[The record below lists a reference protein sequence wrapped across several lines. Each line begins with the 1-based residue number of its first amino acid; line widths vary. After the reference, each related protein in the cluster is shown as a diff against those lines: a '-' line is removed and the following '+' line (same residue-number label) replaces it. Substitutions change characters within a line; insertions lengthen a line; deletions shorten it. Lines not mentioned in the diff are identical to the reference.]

1 MAHINTSHLLE
12 SVVQLT
18 AQRDQHSLECCLIQ
32 TMQELISA
40 ETITLYEILDVKGVL
55 SLKVIVESLIPE
67 GAPDLSQAEH
77 DAPPLLLASD
87 PDLLDCFSS
96 GKQIVSQISADECI
110 RVIHP
115 VMGIDEMIGFLI
127 IKCKTLVPK
136 DQALADSFLRIHHN
150 YLLLLNDNDHD
161 TLTGLLNRKT
171 FEDRIQKLL
180 HSPTADQRRTSDTD
194 GNDCLAIL
202 DIDHFKRI
210 NDKYGHLYGDEVLLM
225 FSRIMTQAFRDSDL
239 LFRYGGEEFVVVL
252 KNVDLELALT
262 ILERLRQTVESFKFS
277 KVTNLNVTVSIGTV
291 QIGAQTSP
299 AFLVEEADQALYY
312 AKFNGRNRVCSYEKL
327 LAEKKLN
334 VTHYQTEIDLF

>member
-1 MAHINTSHLLE
+1 MAKVNTSHLLE
-12 SVVQLT
+12 SVVRLT
-18 AQRDQHSLECCLIQ
+18 SQRDQHSLECCLIQ

-55 SLKVIVESLIPE
+55 SLKVIVETPISEQSSP
-67 GAPDLSQAEH
+67 SQAEH
-77 DAPPLLLASD
+77 DTPPLFLADD
-87 PDLLDCFSS
+87 PDLLACFSS
-96 GKQIVSQISADECI
+96 GKQIVSQGNANECI

-115 VMGIDEMIGFLI
+115 VMGIDEVIGFLI

-136 DQALADSFLRIHHN
+136 DQTLADSFLRIHHN

-180 HSPTADQRRTSDTD
+180 HAQKADLRRTSDSG
-194 GNDCLAIL
+194 GNYCLAIL

-210 NDKYGHLYGDEVLLM
+210 NDKFGHLYGDEVLLM
-225 FSRIMTQAFRDSDL
+225 FSRLMTQAFRDSDL

-252 KNVDLELALT
+252 KDVDLELALM
-262 ILERLRQTVESFKFS
+262 ILERFRRTVESFKFS
-277 KVTNLNVTVSIGTV
+277 KVTNVNVTVSIGTV
-291 QIGAQTSP
+291 QIAGQNSP

-312 AKFNGRNRVCSYEKL
+312 AKDNGRNRVCSYEKL
-327 LAEKKLN
+327 LAEKKLA
-334 VTHYQTEIDLF
+334 VTQYQTEIDLL